1 MIINCICG
9 KKKFKLADEL
19 MPSEGSKVRC
29 GSCSEVW
36 FYHPNQGNIAETEEA
51 PVLEENIAQKEYQEE
66 VKSESNYDQSS
77 LQEPEEQIVE
87 STEELLPDIEGE
99 ELLDKDLFKDSEIED
114 DKSNKVSEF
123 KIFSDEE
130 GDLPSKEEMD
140 KNLDNLKIDRE
151 QNLNFFQRLFKKDR
165 MRDARKSL
173 KKKHEDEK
181 YEEKPE
187 VNVARRT
194 RLLFYL
200 LILLTI
206 VFTVTLV
213 PLREDVSAAFPFMK
227 GYLDFLVPVYEY
239 IKVPLKLQ

>member
-36 FYHPNQGNIAETEEA
+36 FYHPNQGNLEETAETIDNKDYKEETKSA
-51 PVLEENIAQKEYQEE
+51 TNYQQT
-66 VKSESNYDQSS
+66 SSS
-77 LQEPEEQIVE
+77 LPEEQSVN
-87 STEELLPDIEGE
+87 STEELLPDVEGE
-99 ELLDKDLFKDSEIED
+99 ELLDKDLFKDDVIEND
-114 DKSNKVSEF
+114 NSKKVSEF

-140 KNLDNLKIDRE
+140 KNLDNLKIDRDK
-151 QNLNFFQRLFKKDR
+151 NLNFFQRLFKKDR
-165 MRDARKSL
+165 LRDARDAL
-173 KKKHEDEK
+173 NKKNENEK
-181 YEEKPE
+181 YEEKSE

-206 VFTVTLV
+206 IFTVTLV
-213 PLREDVSAAFPFMK
+213 PMREDISAVLPFMK
-227 GYLDFLVPVYEY
+227 NYLDFLIPVYEY
-239 IKVPLKLQ
+239 IRVPLKLQ

>member
-36 FYHPNQGNIAETEEA
+36 FYHPNQGNITETEEA
-51 PVLEENIAQKEYQEE
+51 TVSEENIAQKDYQDE

-77 LQEPEEQIVE
+77 LIEPEEQLVN
-87 STEELLPDIEGE
+87 STEELLPDVDGE
-99 ELLDKDLFKDSEIED
+99 ELLDKDLFKDNEIED
-114 DKSNKVSEF
+114 EKSNKVSEF

-140 KNLDNLKIDRE
+140 KNLDNLKIERDK
-151 QNLNFFQRLFKKDR
+151 NLNFFQRLLKKDR
-165 MRDARKSL
+165 MRDARDAL
-173 KKKHEDEK
+173 KKKHEEEK
-181 YEEKPE
+181 YEEKSE
-187 VNVARRT
+187 VDVGRRT

-200 LILLTI
+200 LILLSIVFSVTI
-206 VFTVTLV
+206 V
-213 PLREDVSAAFPFMK
+213 PMREDIVAVLPFMK
-227 GYLDFLVPVYEY
+227 NYFEFLVPVYEY
-239 IKVPLKLQ
+239 IKKPLNF

>member
-51 PVLEENIAQKEYQEE
+51 TVSEENIAQKDYQDE

-77 LQEPEEQIVE
+77 LIEPEEQLVN
-87 STEELLPDIEGE
+87 STEELLPDVDGE
-99 ELLDKDLFKDSEIED
+99 ELLDKDLFKDNEIED
-114 DKSNKVSEF
+114 EKSNKVSEF

-130 GDLPSKEEMD
+130 GDLPSKDEMD
-140 KNLDNLKIDRE
+140 KNLDNLKIERDK
-151 QNLNFFQRLFKKDR
+151 NLNFFQRLFKKDR
-165 MRDARKSL
+165 MRDARDAL
-173 KKKHEDEK
+173 KKKHEEEK
-181 YEEKPE
+181 YEEKSE
-187 VNVARRT
+187 VDVGRRT

-200 LILLTI
+200 LILLSIVFSVTI
-206 VFTVTLV
+206 V
-213 PLREDVSAAFPFMK
+213 PMREDIVAVLPFMK
-227 GYLDFLVPVYEY
+227 NYFEFLVPVYEY
-239 IKVPLKLQ
+239 IKKPLNF

>member
-36 FYHPNQGNIAETEEA
+36 FYHPNQGNLEETAETIDNKDYKEETKSA
-51 PVLEENIAQKEYQEE
+51 TNYQQT
-66 VKSESNYDQSS
+66 SSS
-77 LQEPEEQIVE
+77 LPEEQSVN
-87 STEELLPDIEGE
+87 STEELLPDVEGE
-99 ELLDKDLFKDSEIED
+99 ELLDKDLFKDDVIEND
-114 DKSNKVSEF
+114 NSKKVSEF

-140 KNLDNLKIDRE
+140 KNLDNLKIDRDK
-151 QNLNFFQRLFKKDR
+151 NLNFFQRLFKKDR
-165 MRDARKSL
+165 LRDARDALS
-173 KKKHEDEK
+173 KKNENEK
-181 YEEKPE
+181 YEEKSE

-206 VFTVTLV
+206 IFTVTLV
-213 PLREDVSAAFPFMK
+213 PMREDISAVLPFMK
-227 GYLDFLVPVYEY
+227 NYLDFLIPVYEY
-239 IKVPLKLQ
+239 IRVPLKLQ

>member
-36 FYHPNQGNIAETEEA
+36 FYHPNQGNLAETEEA
-51 PVLEENIAQKEYQEE
+51 PALEENIVQKEYQEE
-66 VKSESNYDQSS
+66 GKSETNYDQSS
-77 LQEPEEQIVE
+77 LSEAEEKTV
-87 STEELLPDIEGE
+87 SSSEELLPDIDGE
-99 ELLDKDLFKDSEIED
+99 ELLDKDLFKDNEIENNE
-114 DKSNKVSEF
+114 SNKVSEF
-123 KIFSDEE
+123 KIFSDEDS
-130 GDLPSKEEMD
+130 DLPSKEEMD

-151 QNLNFFQRLFKKDR
+151 KNLNFFQRLFKKDR

-173 KKKHEDEK
+173 KKKHEEEK
-181 YEEKPE
+181 YEEKSE
-187 VNVARRT
+187 VDVARRT

-206 VFTVTLV
+206 VFTITLV
-213 PLREDVSAAFPFMK
+213 PMREDISAALPFMK
-227 GYLDFLVPVYEY
+227 GYLDFLVPVYEHVKTSLN
-239 IKVPLKLQ
+239 I

>member
-36 FYHPNQGNIAETEEA
+36 FYHPNQGDITETEEA
-51 PVLEENIAQKEYQEE
+51 TVSEENIAQKDYQDE

-77 LQEPEEQIVE
+77 LIEPEEQLVN
-87 STEELLPDIEGE
+87 STEELLPDVDGE
-99 ELLDKDLFKDSEIED
+99 ELLDKDLFKDNEIED
-114 DKSNKVSEF
+114 EKSNKVSEF

-140 KNLDNLKIDRE
+140 KNLDNLKIERDK
-151 QNLNFFQRLFKKDR
+151 NLNFFQRLFKKDR
-165 MRDARKSL
+165 MRDARDAL
-173 KKKHEDEK
+173 KKKHEEEK
-181 YEEKPE
+181 YEEKSE
-187 VNVARRT
+187 VDVGRRT

-200 LILLTI
+200 LILLSIVFSVTI
-206 VFTVTLV
+206 V
-213 PLREDVSAAFPFMK
+213 PMREDIVAVLPFMK
-227 GYLDFLVPVYEY
+227 NYFEFLVPVYEH
-239 IKVPLKLQ
+239 IKKPLNF